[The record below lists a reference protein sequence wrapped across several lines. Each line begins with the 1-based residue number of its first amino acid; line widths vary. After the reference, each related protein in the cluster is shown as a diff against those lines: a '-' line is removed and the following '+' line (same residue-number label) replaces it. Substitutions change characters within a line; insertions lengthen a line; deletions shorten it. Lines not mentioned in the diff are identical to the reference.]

1 MNYKLFKE
9 SLKYRNYSK
18 VKIIIRFLEF
28 KLKNLIL
35 DIIIKFNFFNNSLKP
50 KLNLGS
56 FKDDRYINFLIFS
69 LKNNFLFSYNSDGNA
84 KKLLKRIGVINFFK
98 YTYPN
103 NNKVKSNTTLLIIN
117 KAKTN
122 TNEININT
130 NYFKYFYES
139 KKELNEK
146 FVMPYYMYPRIY
158 NRYYNKIKINKYPN
172 FNMRIFFSG
181 SIFKNVYGNF
191 TWPNDNDKFPSR
203 TKIIETIIK
212 EFKNEIFIIE
222 KKNDLR
228 SSKVNSKKIILCLHE
243 KMVKKQSYILNFKE
257 NFDLLNRS
265 CFNLN
270 CPGAVMPLCHH
281 LIEGMK
287 VGSIPITNCYDLVK
301 PTISDKECLKY
312 VSLDSLINQIYKAL
326 NMSNN
331 NVVEMRENVFMYYKK
346 FLSPDSFKNEFLNCF
361 YKKNLNE
368 IISCDDHRSVHFMKP
383 FQK

>member
-1 MNYKLFKE
+1 MNYKLFKQ
-9 SLKYRNYSK
+9 SLIYKNYSEI
-18 VKIIIRFLEF
+18 KIIIRFLEF
-28 KLKNLIL
+28 KLKNLFL
-35 DIIIKFNFFNNSLKP
+35 DVIVKFNFFFNSSKP
-50 KLNLGS
+50 KLNLGT

-69 LKNNFLFSYNSDGNA
+69 LKSNFLFSYNNDENA
-84 KKLLKRIGVINFFK
+84 KKLLKRIGMTNFFK
-98 YTYPN
+98 YTGPN
-103 NNKVKSNTTLLIIN
+103 NNKIKSNSILLVIN
-117 KAKTN
+117 KSKAN
-122 TNEININT
+122 ANEININT

-139 KKELNEK
+139 KKELNKK

-158 NRYYNKIKINKYPN
+158 NKHYNKIKINKCPN
-172 FNMRIFFSG
+172 FNMKIFFSG
-181 SIFKNVYGNF
+181 SIFKDVYGNF
-191 TWPNDNDKFPSR
+191 TWPKENNKFPSR

-222 KKNDLR
+222 KKKDLR
-228 SSKVNSKKIILCLHE
+228 SSKMNSKKIILCLHE
-243 KMVKKQSYILNFKE
+243 RMIKKQSYILNFKE
-257 NFDLLNRS
+257 NFDLLNKS

-312 VSLDSLINQIYKAL
+312 TSLDSLINQIYKAL

-331 NVVEMRENVFMYYKK
+331 DVIEMREHVFKYYKK
-346 FLSPDSFKNEFLNCF
+346 FLSPHSFKNQFLNNF
-361 YKKNLNE
+361 YKKNLDE
-368 IISCDDHRSVHFMKP
+368 IISCDDHRSVNFMNP